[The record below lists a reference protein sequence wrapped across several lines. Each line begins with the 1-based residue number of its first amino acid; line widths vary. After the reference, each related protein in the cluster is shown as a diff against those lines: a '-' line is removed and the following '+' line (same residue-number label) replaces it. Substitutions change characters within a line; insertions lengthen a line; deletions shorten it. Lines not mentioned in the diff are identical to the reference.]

1 MRIHRN
7 AIQPT
12 NRPIR
17 MQRRHRDKKRQKNDR
32 TSSMDGALTVVSF
45 LCSFFSL
52 KLILINTQMWISVSF
67 LMVSHSGY
75 SEWILCLYGRAVES
89 ENGCSHWEIRCLVFE
104 CCLFCQCSYALRIQA
119 RIPWF
124 FHLFFSRM
132 YPHNTRHRMCDDFKI
147 SIFLLF
153 CWGLQSE
160 TKIHALML
168 VLIKRKNNVYCL
180 YSTTVPLWLYFSLD
194 TFSSHC
200 SIVVVATK
208 AKMNV

>member
-89 ENGCSHWEIRCLVFE
+89 DVWSLNVVSFVNVHMRSAFKHAFHGFSIYSFQECSHILHAIGC
-104 CCLFCQCSYALRIQA
+104 AMILR
-119 RIPWF
+119 
-124 FHLFFSRM
+124 
-132 YPHNTRHRMCDDFKI
+132 
-147 SIFLLF
+147 FLYF
-153 CWGLQSE
+153 YYFAEDC
-160 TKIHALML
+160 K
-168 VLIKRKNNVYCL
+168 VKRKSMLWCL
-180 YSTTVPLWLYFSLD
+180 CW
-194 TFSSHC
+194 
-200 SIVVVATK
+200 
-208 AKMNV
+208 